1 MVIPFTKQSLKLPRG
16 GKNMHFC
23 KNQPH
28 NVKLLNFLFDLDCH
42 CSLKVTNHPFIYYVA
57 LTACIITTKFNK
69 EMNFEQDILFI
80 HLTVGNMPTIKLSHS
95 LRGNRNV

>member
-1 MVIPFTKQSLKLPRG
+1 M
-16 GKNMHFC
+16 
-23 KNQPH
+23 
-28 NVKLLNFLFDLDCH
+28 LNCWIFLFDLDCH

-95 LRGNRNV
+95 WRGNRNVWLKSTRNPESMKQCLQIR